1 MNVRSD
7 IIINDN
13 LIRQLAAGVASSDA
27 ATVGQ
32 LSQQLTDALS
42 LSSIATL
49 ASQLD
54 SGVQVSSLPVSVP
67 MDEGLLETGNT
78 VRVVDPAT
86 MSYYDFVVSA
96 DVASGDTAITVT
108 PDTPTV
114 TLPAGSLI
122 LLHAEDV
129 ALMANSGN
137 GFDDLFELVE
147 GGDWIVIDDIVL
159 ETDANAGDGATAGMR
174 MDTDGLRLYDA
185 TSTLPVID
193 IDAVNG
199 TLSMKYVSLTDDGT
213 AATPAVRWDGD
224 PDTGVFRAAADTL
237 AIATG
242 GFERMRVS
250 NSGVNVYVDV
260 VGSGL
265 ISADQMSTAD
275 TMTVNGQL
283 LVTKQLAS
291 APSIASATDPNTGL
305 NWEDGDN
312 LKVYTGGNIAITVA
326 PLSINMYRKV
336 SLATGELAFLDALGD
351 PTTAGEL
358 WRNGANLVWHD
369 GTAATPLATQ
379 EWDNASGGRFISVS
393 PVGHTS
399 SWMDGA
405 VVFFVRESTWRYLVE
420 VRASVYTAPTEAWR
434 IGIYKDG
441 TVITYIDFNAGD
453 LEKSITLGP
462 LDMAGGLI
470 DMKTELAPGST
481 GGAPQGLTLMLNV
494 KT

>member
-283 LVTKQLAS
+283 LVT
-291 APSIASATDPNTGL
+291 
-305 NWEDGDN
+305 
-312 LKVYTGGNIAITVA
+312 
-326 PLSINMYRKV
+326 
-336 SLATGELAFLDALGD
+336 
-351 PTTAGEL
+351 
-358 WRNGANLVWHD
+358 
-369 GTAATPLATQ
+369 
-379 EWDNASGGRFISVS
+379 
-393 PVGHTS
+393 
-399 SWMDGA
+399 
-405 VVFFVRESTWRYLVE
+405 
-420 VRASVYTAPTEAWR
+420 
-434 IGIYKDG
+434 
-441 TVITYIDFNAGD
+441 
-453 LEKSITLGP
+453 
-462 LDMAGGLI
+462 
-470 DMKTELAPGST
+470 
-481 GGAPQGLTLMLNV
+481 
-494 KT
+494 